1 MLLLSIFIALY
12 AAYNGALFI
21 FNRLVILKIVLAPME
36 GVVDY
41 TMRDLLTQ
49 IGGIDH
55 CVTEFL
61 RVSDSVLPAKVFRR
75 LCPELHNAGKTPAG
89 TPVILQLLGSDPS
102 VLAGNA
108 RKGAKLGAPG
118 IDLNFGCPAKTV
130 NRSKGGAVLLDT
142 PELVHEIV
150 KAVRQAVPA
159 ETPVSAKMRLG
170 NKDKSLAMEN
180 AMAIKEAGADSLAVH
195 ARTKLEGYKPPAHWE
210 WIARIREQV
219 DMPVVANGEVWNWD
233 DYQRCRE
240 VSGCDTIM
248 IGRGLIAKPDLAKVI
263 KLHLAG
269 EKANSF
275 SWQEVLPFIER
286 YLNRIEQDI
295 APKYVH
301 GRIKQWLHHLQREY
315 AEAGLLFY
323 QVKRLKDPA
332 EIRQVI
338 NL

>member
-1 MLLLSIFIALY
+1 M
-12 AAYNGALFI
+12 
-21 FNRLVILKIVLAPME
+21 KIVLAPME

-49 IGGIDH
+49 VGGIDH

-61 RVSDSVLPAKVFRR
+61 RVSDRVLPAKVFRR
-75 LCPELHNAGKTPAG
+75 LCPELHNGGKTPSG

-180 AMAIKEAGADSLAVH
+180 AHAIAEGGADSLAVH

-210 WIARIREQV
+210 WIARIREAV
-219 DMPVVANGEVWNWD
+219 DLPVVANGEVWNWQD
-233 DYQRCRE
+233 FQRCRE

-248 IGRGLIAKPDLAKVI
+248 IGRGLIAKPDLAKII
-263 KLHLAG
+263 KYHLAG
-269 EKANSF
+269 E
-275 SWQEVLPFIER
+275 EVSSYNWTQVVPFIEA
-286 YLNRIEQDI
+286 YLNRIERDI

-315 AEAGLLFY
+315 PEAGELFS
-323 QVKRLKDPA
+323 QIKCLKAPS
-332 EIRQVI
+332 EIRQT
-338 NL
+338 LLL